1 MAKVGEGVEARAELV
16 SYTDLPRPSD
26 RNWSFILIK
35 LVESGHELFDPVIV
49 RIIT

>member
-26 RNWSFILIK
+26 RNRSFILIK
-35 LVESGHELFDPVIV
+35 LVESGYELFDPVIV